1 MIDLRTRIISLSVM
15 LNCTKHL
22 TGEKSASYTVGR
34 QFLDELKEEYA
45 NQLKERT
52 NALRV

>member
-22 TGEKSASYTVGR
+22 TGEKSASYTVGK
-34 QFLDELKEEYA
+34 QFLDEMKKEYV
-45 NQLKERT
+45 NQLKEK
-52 NALRV
+52 ADVYS